1 MLRSAND
8 LHGYTISASD
18 GDIGTVE
25 DLYFDDEAWGVRDLV
40 VDTGSWLPG
49 RKVLISPFSVT
60 RTDGGERSIQ
70 VKLTREQVKD
80 SPDIDTRKPVSR
92 QHELEHLRYF
102 GYPVYWG
109 GPYLWGLSGYP
120 MLAPGLAP
128 RAAPSASVAAQ
139 KRERVL
145 RDTDRR
151 SEDSRLRSAEQVKG
165 YHILAADDGIGHVD
179 DFILDDEA
187 WDVRYLVIDPTNWWP
202 GGRKALVAAR
212 WINGIDWA
220 QRIVN
225 VSVTRDAIRNSPE
238 YDPDVPIT
246 RDYEARLHEFYG
258 RTVPAG
264 SASAPAA
271 SAAPVRGSA
280 P

>member
-1 MLRSAND
+1 MLRSVND
-8 LHGYTISASD
+8 VHGYTISASD
-18 GDIGTVE
+18 GDVGNVE

-49 RKVLISPFSVT
+49 RKVLMSPFSVA
-60 RTDGGERSIQ
+60 RTDGGERSIH

-128 RAAPSASVAAQ
+128 RAAPAASVAAQ

-151 SEDSRLRSAEQVKG
+151 SEDSRLRSTEQVKG
-165 YHILAADDGIGHVD
+165 YHILAADDGIGHVEG
-179 DFILDDEA
+179 FIFDDEA
-187 WDVRYLVIDPTNWWP
+187 WDIRYLVIDPANWWP
-202 GGRKALVAAR
+202 GGRKALIATR
-212 WINGIDWA
+212 WINGIDWP
-220 QRIVN
+220 QRTVN
-225 VSVTRDAIRNSPE
+225 VNVTRDAIRNSPD
-238 YDPDVPIT
+238 YDPEVPIT

-258 RTVPAG
+258 RAIRPQTPAD
-264 SASAPAA
+264 STAR
-271 SAAPVRGSA
+271 AAPVREPA

>member
-1 MLRSAND
+1 MLRSLND

-18 GDIGTVE
+18 GDVGSAE
-25 DLYFDDEAWGVRDLV
+25 DVYFDDEAWGIRDLV
-40 VDTGSWLPG
+40 IDTGNWLPG
-49 RKVLISPFSVT
+49 RKVLISPFSVV
-60 RTDGGERSIQ
+60 RTAGSERQIH
-70 VKLTREQVKD
+70 VTLTREQVKE
-80 SPDIDTRKPVSR
+80 SPDIDTQKPVSR

-128 RAAPSASVAAQ
+128 RAAPSPSVAAQ

-151 SEDSRLRSAEQVKG
+151 SEDSRLRSAERVKG
-165 YHILAADDGIGHVD
+165 YHVLAADDGIGHVE
-179 DFILDDEA
+179 DFIFDDEA
-187 WDVRYLVIDPTNWWP
+187 WDIRYLVIDPTNWWP
-202 GGRKALVAAR
+202 GGRKALVATR
-212 WINGIDWA
+212 WISGIDWP
-220 QRIVN
+220 QRTVT

-238 YDPDVPIT
+238 YDPDTPIT

-258 RTVPAG
+258 RTVRPQTPAD
-264 SASAPAA
+264 SVAPAA
-271 SAAPVRGSA
+271 SLHGST